1 MSKNTIEHALPTGTM
16 LKNGMYT
23 ITSLIGAG
31 GFGITYLG
39 VKKSDTSFGQTKKV
53 VIKELFIAPNPE
65 NYNCI
70 RDTNNKR
77 TVRPSVSLS
86 NNFDDFKRRFK
97 EEAETL
103 YRFREYEGMVQ
114 VLDYF
119 EENNTFYFVMD
130 YIESTDLLDVVKLKK
145 KLSLDESMNYI
156 NQVGSL
162 VHKIHQHKVL
172 HRDIKPQNILIDK
185 TGKAFLIDFGIS
197 KTYDNLDK
205 VSKITGFHTAG
216 YAPPEQFANK
226 MNLISEAMDVHALA
240 ATFYF
245 CITGHHPPTLQD
257 RNLGAD
263 VSVCK
268 HNPGLPTALDTIVER
283 AMTIRPQDR
292 TQTVNEFL
300 DGINKIWENTSGKQ
314 KSQTNGG
321 LTIGETKPEKP
332 RVTKPEQSSEYPT
345 MPSHE
350 PKKPELQNKVNKGK
364 SSKFIL
370 GIIAILFVSVIIGY
384 TYYEQYKLNT
394 LYLFTNQHRHLNGP
408 FGSNQ
413 RIVGKNDE
421 VIVSPY
427 QYTDVGRIFRSYLAV
442 QNKST
447 FKWGI
452 IDSNGVKVIDPI
464 YDEISI
470 PSYDNYPKLK
480 IIKNGKSGYLSMDF
494 KEILF
499 NENLGHLEGEIGNN
513 LYLVF
518 QVFEDGQKYGIVNQD
533 NQKIVECIYDKIYSY
548 SEGLA
553 RVEKGGKYGFID
565 TDGKVII
572 PISRY
577 ALDVPK
583 QIIAETAAK
592 MVNDAKRLREI
603 KFNPPRYGGL
613 FFKNGVVAVEEDG
626 KERFIDKTNKYIDKK

>member
-39 VKKSDTSFGQTKKV
+39 VKKSDTSFGESKKV

-77 TVRPSVSLS
+77 TVRPSGSLG

-172 HRDIKPQNILIDK
+172 NRDIKPQNILIDK

-300 DGINKIWENTSGKQ
+300 DGLHNIWEATSGNKKIQ
-314 KSQTNGG
+314 KVAG
-321 LTIGETKPEKP
+321 LTIPETKPEKP
-332 RVTKPEQSSEYPT
+332 GITKPEQSSDYLI
-345 MPSHE
+345 MPGHE
-350 PKKPELQNKVNKGK
+350 PKKSEMQNKVNKGK
-364 SSKFIL
+364 SLKFIW
-370 GIIAILFVSVIIGY
+370 GIIAILFISVIIGY
-384 TYYEQYKLNT
+384 TYYEQYKLKT
-394 LYLFTNQHRHLNGP
+394 LYLFTDQHRHIDGRLGNDY
-408 FGSNQ
+408 
-413 RIVGKNDE
+413 RIVGKNNE
-421 VIVSPY
+421 VIVKPH
-427 QYTDVGRIFRSYLAV
+427 QYADVVRIFKSYLAV
-442 QNKST
+442 QDKST
-447 FKWGI
+447 LKWGV
-452 IDSNGVKVIDPI
+452 IDSAGIQTTDHI
-464 YDEISI
+464 YDNIIFPLDENSQ
-470 PSYDNYPKLK
+470 KVE
-480 IIKNGKSGYLSMDF
+480 IIKGGKMGYLTKDF
-494 KEILF
+494 KEI
-499 NENLGHLEGEIGNN
+499 NLNINPDDFEGEIGDN

-518 QVFEDGQKYGIVNQD
+518 KVFDDGQKYGIVNQD

-553 RVEKGGKYGFID
+553 RVERNDKYGFID
-565 TDGKVII
+565 TYGKVVI
-572 PISRY
+572 PISRN
-577 ALDVPK
+577 AVDIGK
-583 QIIAETAAK
+583 QIIQETAAK
-592 MVNDAKRLREI
+592 MMNDQNKLREI
-603 KFNPPRYGGL
+603 KLNPPRYGGL